1 MGLRLAEADRAV
13 VVQVASAWGEELK
26 GTILFADID
35 LKGAAVAA
43 KAAFSGYTAV
53 LYSPN
58 PYVVSS
64 ALKYRHLLFGDLN
77 RLDLVRLVSE
87 ERLRASSTAMQNPD
101 LVWVSADVITEAG
114 DRLNEVMNLVRQLA
128 LSIETPTPVL
138 FTGLSPPGCTK
149 HLVETFT
156 LHSRLVGSSF
166 SYAGCPHLAKAP
178 YPFSSTGDTAAREV
192 LEDVYT
198 QGARVFDSYE
208 EAEHATLRSLAQEY
222 VSGALTLEM
231 LLTMPEVPRSELAD
245 TGLKSYSPE
254 TRAAVRHMLRNE
266 RSSEGRMRLVWE
278 AEKIHRRAQTE
289 AANMARRALLPLLRE
304 KSGLLRI
311 LAVAD
316 TEDERAFIEKMLP
329 SKRCKLIF
337 KLSEDILDKSEEG
350 SAIRPEEYEAVLLY
364 TSNRSLTETAKREAA
379 SVPVVDIN
387 NLTML
392 LRP

>member
-1 MGLRLAEADRAV
+1 
-13 VVQVASAWGEELK
+13 LK

-198 QGARVFDSYE
+198 QGARVFESYE

-222 VSGALTLEM
+222 V
-231 LLTMPEVPRSELAD
+231 
-245 TGLKSYSPE
+245 
-254 TRAAVRHMLRNE
+254 
-266 RSSEGRMRLVWE
+266 
-278 AEKIHRRAQTE
+278 
-289 AANMARRALLPLLRE
+289 
-304 KSGLLRI
+304 
-311 LAVAD
+311 
-316 TEDERAFIEKMLP
+316 
-329 SKRCKLIF
+329 
-337 KLSEDILDKSEEG
+337 
-350 SAIRPEEYEAVLLY
+350 
-364 TSNRSLTETAKREAA
+364 
-379 SVPVVDIN
+379 
-387 NLTML
+387 
-392 LRP
+392 